1 MHVIMAIKSLAHAA
15 KDKPCVVPHII
26 GIAKG
31 LDVMNLLP
39 PLPPSTT
46 PDNDGM
52 FISPKY
58 YAILCSIAS
67 DVLKA
72 PILTG
77 PAKNSVQDSCFL
89 PSAEDNTFRLFK
101 KTRTDKGSA
110 SNDNTYEP
118 FES

>member
-52 FISPKY
+52 FISPKH
-58 YAILCSIAS
+58 YAILCSFAS
-67 DVLKA
+67 DVL
-72 PILTG
+72 
-77 PAKNSVQDSCFL
+77 
-89 PSAEDNTFRLFK
+89 
-101 KTRTDKGSA
+101 
-110 SNDNTYEP
+110 
-118 FES
+118 